1 MKNTDFSLIP
11 YFVVMMEEL
20 SISNTAK
27 RFGVS
32 QPAVSKALGRLKE
45 TYDDPL
51 FVKTKEGYRPSRFC
65 YDIYPQIKQAYDAF
79 ESTFPSK
86 RKFDPSKIDRSFNV
100 ACISGAIYSVMKRV
114 SDMLYKE
121 TPDIGI
127 NVDPLYTGDIAL
139 DLRQHRYD
147 LCIAHVPTSDP
158 ALECVPLASERMVV
172 VYDNNHP
179 RLGESI
185 TLQEYLSEKH
195 VVHSMW
201 NTEDSP
207 LMKNS
212 KYAKK
217 RKVARKAPG
226 PFEMLDMVKGTDL
239 VCISQE
245 SVIEKFGLSQDF
257 QVSPLPFESDLGIEY
272 LVWHKSRNSD
282 MAHSW
287 FRKKII
293 DASQKKPQWG
303 FN

>member
-27 RFGVS
+27 RFGVT
-32 QPAVSKALGRLKE
+32 QPAISKALNRLKE

-51 FVKTKEGYRPSRFC
+51 FVKTKEGYRPSSFC

-86 RKFDPSKIDRSFNV
+86 RKFDPTKIERSFNV
-100 ACISGAIYSVMKRV
+100 ACISGATYSLMKRV
-114 SDMLYKE
+114 SDILYAE
-121 TPDIGI
+121 TPDIGLHI
-127 NVDPLYTGDIAL
+127 DPYYTADIIL

-147 LCIAHVPTSDP
+147 LCIVHTPINDP
-158 ALECVPLASERMVV
+158 AMECIQLSSEPMVV
-172 VYDNNHP
+172 AYDKNHP
-179 RLGESI
+179 RLGNEI
-185 TLQEYLSEKH
+185 TLEEYLEEKH
-195 VVHSMW
+195 VLHSMW
-201 NTEDSP
+201 DTKESP
-207 LMKNS
+207 LTKTS
-212 KYAKK
+212 KYAKS

-226 PFEMLDMVKGTDL
+226 PFEMLDMVRGTDWL
-239 VCISQE
+239 CISQKSILE
-245 SVIEKFGLSQDF
+245 RYGLLDDF
-257 QVSPLPFESDLGIEY
+257 KLSPLPFESDLGTEY
-272 LVWHKSRNSD
+272 LVWHKSRNAD

-287 FRKKII
+287 FRKKIV

>member
-32 QPAVSKALGRLKE
+32 QPAVSKALSRLKE

-51 FVKTKEGYRPSRFC
+51 FVKTKDGYRPSRFC

-79 ESTFPSK
+79 ESTFPNK

-100 ACISGAIYSVMKRV
+100 ACISGAIYSVMKLV
-114 SDMLYKE
+114 SDRLYTE
-121 TPDIGI
+121 TPDVGI
-127 NVDPLYTGDIAL
+127 NIDPLYTGDIAL

-147 LCIAHVPTSDP
+147 LCIAHLPIDDP
-158 ALECVPLASERMVV
+158 ALECVPLASQRMVV
-172 VYDNNHP
+172 AYDKNHP
-179 RLGESI
+179 RLGEKI
-185 TLQEYLSEKH
+185 TLKQYLEEKH
-195 VVHSMW
+195 VLHSMW
-201 NTEDSP
+201 DTEDSP
-207 LMKNS
+207 LTKS
-212 KYAKK
+212 CRYAQK

-226 PFEMLDMVKGTDL
+226 PFEMLDIVKGTDL
-239 VCISQE
+239 ICITQE
-245 SVIEKFGLSQDF
+245 SILDKFGLLEEF
-257 QVSPLPFESDLGIEY
+257 QLSPLPFESNFGMGY